1 MGMRKRT
8 IGPALAALLALL
20 AVGMPAAANTP
31 ESFTACIAPD
41 ETSTYCE
48 SGDTYLV
55 GSTLWLRGKVKP
67 AHAGM
72 DAKVQTKEPGNDE
85 WAKVG
90 KVTVSDAGEMSWT
103 WKTEAS
109 DADADAY
116 RLRFKIPDHGKSE
129 VATVWLT
136 PGSSRP

>member
-8 IGPALAALLALL
+8 IGPALATLLALL
-20 AVGMPAAANTP
+20 AIGIPAAANTP
-31 ESFTACIAPD
+31 ESFTTCIAPD
-41 ETSTYCE
+41 KSSTYCE

-55 GSTLWLRGKVKP
+55 GSTLWFRGKVKP
-67 AHAGM
+67 AHAGKS
-72 DAKVQTKEPGNDE
+72 ANVLIKEPGNDE
-85 WAKVG
+85 WTKVDTD
-90 KVTVSDAGEMSWT
+90 TVSDTGKLSWT

-109 DADADAY
+109 DANTDAY

-129 VATVWLT
+129 VATVWLI